1 MSELGE
7 RISFARQLGH
17 MEGRINALERKVDVF
32 EQRIESKLGAIE
44 GKIDQLTTILN
55 LGRGGWKALVMLGT
69 FIGALMAVLKW
80 LIDHAVL
87 RLSGGP

>member
-17 MEGRINALERKVDVF
+17 VEGRINALERKVDVF
-32 EQRIESKLGAIE
+32 EQRIESK
-44 GKIDQLTTILN
+44 
-55 LGRGGWKALVMLGT
+55 LGT